1 MTNNEITTINDID
14 LSVTINVINNNNAD
28 SINLNKNYTDLIVQ
42 SLNNIIELTNY
53 KPSILYQFTTTN
65 NESVN
70 QTNKRRNIT

>member
-42 SLNNIIELTNY
+42 SLNNIIKLTNY

>member
-42 SLNNIIELTNY
+42 SLNNIIKLTNY
-53 KPSILYQFTTTN
+53 KPSILYQFTTTH

-70 QTNKRRNIT
+70 QTNKRRNVT